1 MNIAGFCTHYNLGK
15 VLSITKLTGG
25 LMHQMYKV
33 ETSNNIYAIK
43 VLNRE
48 VISRP
53 EAYAN
58 FVTSE
63 TIANY
68 LALNHISF

>member
-33 ETSNNIYAIK
+33 ETSNNIYARRFINSF
-43 VLNRE
+43 LNYK
-48 VISRP
+48 I
-53 EAYAN
+53 
-58 FVTSE
+58 
-63 TIANY
+63 IQ
-68 LALNHISF
+68 